1 MVLINGMMIV
11 GLKAKLICKH
21 IHDINVV
28 PNYEEG
34 KTFKNVIK

>member
-1 MVLINGMMIV
+1 MMIV

-34 KTFKNVIK
+34 KHLRM